1 MSRWVFLYVAA
12 AALIGGA
19 SDEQTAQMRRDV
31 LSMVRA
37 ADAPSRSLMPWAGPV
52 EEVER
57 VARHGK
63 AVVPLM
69 IVLLPEDPDDP
80 DPFYDHWS
88 EQDIM
93 AGRQFDWACGT
104 TGGDSAVQDLSA
116 SRGRRRLSS
125 VRQSS
130 LSRDQQTREG
140 SGSRRSPRTREPPNP
155 RTRTPN
161 SEPERRTANPEP
173 RTPNPRTLEP

>member
-19 SDEQTAQMRRDV
+19 GDEQTAQMRRV

-37 ADAPSRSLMPWAGPV
+37 AHAPSRSLMPWAGPV

-63 AVVPLM
+63 AVVPLL

-80 DPFYDHWS
+80 DLFYDHWS

-93 AGRQFDWACGT
+93 AGRQFDWHVEQQAATALCRIYRRVVNNA
-104 TGGDSAVQDLSA
+104 DCPRYDNRA
-116 SRGRRRLSS
+116 SRETNRR
-125 VRQSS
+125 VRAFW
-130 LSRDQQTREG
+130 LKTIAE
-140 SGSRRSPRTREPPNP
+140 NP
-155 RTRTPN
+155 
-161 SEPERRTANPEP
+161 
-173 RTPNPRTLEP
+173 